1 LFLLLAG
8 CYAKQQGIEDIII
21 GVCETDFSGYP
32 DCRDVFIKSMNVTM
46 NLAMDYSFNL
56 ITPLMYLTKAQTWAL
71 SDELGYLDYIR
82 KNTHTCYIGSIGG
95 CGDCPSCILRE
106 KGLQEYLQHKK

>member
-1 LFLLLAG
+1 
-8 CYAKQQGIEDIII
+8 
-21 GVCETDFSGYP
+21 
-32 DCRDVFIKSMNVTM
+32 
-46 NLAMDYSFNL
+46 
-56 ITPLMYLTKAQTWAL
+56 MYLTKAQTWAL